1 MQIDIPYNYFLR
13 DYQRPLWNYLAN
25 GGKRA
30 CYVWHRRAGKDLI
43 ALNWLIQEAVHEQ
56 VGTYWHVFPTYRQ
69 GKKAIWDET
78 NKNGKK
84 YLDHIPK
91 ELIKSKNDM
100 EMRVELWNGS
110 SYQIVGSDNVDSL
123 RGANIKG
130 VAFSEFSE
138 QRPSAWEVIQPMIE
152 SNNGFALFNFTPKGQ
167 NHAYKLFE
175 FAKENPKWFSQILTV
190 EDTIDQVFTL
200 EQINNIKEEHL
211 AKGKTLD
218 LFNQEYYCSFAGSI
232 DGAYYAAVL
241 SELEKKNRIGNYAHD
256 PIMQVE
262 TWWDLGVS
270 DSTAIW
276 FTQSIGNEIRIIDY
290 YENQGHGMQHYI
302 QYCNA
307 KPYIYKSHN
316 APHDI
321 RVKEF
326 SNGRSRLETA
336 YSLGMSFNVVPNIP
350 VIDGINATRSILP
363 RCYFDKS
370 VAKGLETL
378 KNYKKDFDEVNNCFK
393 DKPKHDWTS
402 HGADAFRYFAVGFQ
416 ERNDRPIQ
424 KIADY

>member
-1 MQIDIPYNYFLR
+1 MFIDIPYQYNLR
-13 DYQRPLWNYLAN
+13 DYQKPLWNYLDN

-30 CYVWHRRAGKDLI
+30 VYVWHRRAGKDLI
-43 ALNWLIQEAVHEQ
+43 ALNWLISSAVHEKI
-56 VGTYWHVFPTYRQ
+56 GTYWHVFPTYRQ

-78 NKNGKK
+78 NKDGKK

-91 ELIKSKNDM
+91 QLIKSKNDM

-175 FAKENPKWFSQILTV
+175 YAKENPKWFSQILTV
-190 EDTIDQVFTL
+190 EDTVNQVFTL
-200 EQINNIKEEHL
+200 EQITNIKEEHL

-218 LFNQEYYCSFAGSI
+218 LFNQEYYCSFAGSV
-232 DGAYYAAVL
+232 DGAYYAAIL
-241 SELEKKNRIGNYAHD
+241 TELETKGRVGNYAHD
-256 PIMQVE
+256 SLLQVE

-290 YENQGHGMQHYI
+290 YENQGYGMQHYI
-302 QYCNA
+302 QYCNS

-326 SNGRSRLETA
+326 SNGKSRLETA

-370 VAKGLETL
+370 VVKGLETL

-416 ERNDRPIQ
+416 ERNERPIQ
-424 KIADY
+424 RFADY

>member
-1 MQIDIPYNYFLR
+1 MYIDIPYQYNLR
-13 DYQRPLWNYLAN
+13 DYQRPLWDYLES
-25 GGKRA
+25 GGRRA

-43 ALNWLIQEAVHEQ
+43 ALNWLISSAVHEQ
-56 VGTYWHVFPTYRQ
+56 IGTYWHVFPTYRQ

-78 NKNGKK
+78 DKDGKK

-91 ELIKSKNDM
+91 DLIKSKNDM

-175 FAKENPKWFSQILTV
+175 YAKSTPTWFSQILTV

-200 EQINNIKEEHL
+200 EQITRIKEEHL

-218 LFNQEYYCSFAGSI
+218 LFNQEYYCSFAGSV
-232 DGAYYAAVL
+232 DGAYYATILAD
-241 SELEKKNRIGNYAHD
+241 LEKKGRIGNYAHD
-256 PIMQVE
+256 PVLQVS
-262 TWWDLGVS
+262 TWWDLGIS
-270 DSTAIW
+270 DATAIW
-276 FTQSIGNEIRIIDY
+276 FTQTLGNEIRIIDY

-302 QYCNA
+302 KYCKD
-307 KPYIYKSHN
+307 KPYIYDSHN

-321 RVKEF
+321 RVREF
-326 SNGRSRLETA
+326 SNGKSRLETA
-336 YSLGMSFNVVPNIP
+336 YNLGMSFNVVPHIP
-350 VIDGINATRSILP
+350 IIDGINAVRSILP

-370 VAKGLETL
+370 TIKGLESL
-378 KNYKKDFDEVNNCFK
+378 KNYKKSFKEIVNCYD
-393 DKPKHDWTS
+393 DKPLHDWTS
-402 HGADAFRYFAVGFQ
+402 HAADAFRYFAVGFQ
-416 ERNDRPIQ
+416 ERIGRPIQ
-424 KIADY
+424 KFADY